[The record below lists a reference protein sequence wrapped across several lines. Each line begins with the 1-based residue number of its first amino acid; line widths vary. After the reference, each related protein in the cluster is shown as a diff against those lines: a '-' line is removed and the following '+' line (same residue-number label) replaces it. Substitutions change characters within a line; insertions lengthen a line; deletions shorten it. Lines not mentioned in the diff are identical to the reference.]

1 MSKSDANIGLQPL
14 PGSARVRNGFSG
26 SIGNTPLIEIPSL
39 SKLTGCRILGKAEF
53 MNPGGSVKDRA
64 ALGII
69 DDAEKKGYLKR
80 GVSGQV
86 VVEGTAGNTGIGL
99 TLVAQSR
106 GYSSIIVVPETQSAE
121 KLDYLRAIGADLRL
135 VPAAPYSDPGN
146 FNHVA
151 RRIAESTPGAFWANQ
166 FDNEANSRFHEATTG
181 PEIYEQTGGAVD
193 GFICSVGTGGT
204 LAGVSRSLKD
214 RNPKIQ
220 IGCVDPGGA
229 AMFSWFSKGHLNDVS
244 GNSVTEGIGQNRVTE
259 NVKRAQVDVAF
270 RIFDAPVLALTH
282 YLLLHEGFFLGSTSG
297 INLCGALKL
306 AQKLGPGHTIVTILC
321 DGANRYLSRLFNDR
335 WLVEKG
341 LAEAAKIGASPHAA
355 QAIYEMLRDETTQ
368 R

>member
-1 MSKSDANIGLQPL
+1 MGKSVDGVQ
-14 PGSARVRNGFSG
+14 SASLGTHIRNGFAG

-69 DDAEKKGYLKR
+69 DDAEKKGLLKR
-80 GVSGQV
+80 GVPGQV

-106 GYSSIIVVPETQSAE
+106 GYGSIIVVPETQSAE

-151 RRIAESTPGAFWANQ
+151 RRIAESTSGAFWANQ
-166 FDNEANSRFHEATTG
+166 FDNEANSRFHETTTG
-181 PEIYEQTGGAVD
+181 PEIFEQTDGRVD
-193 GFICSVGTGGT
+193 GFVCSVGTGGT
-204 LAGVSRSLKD
+204 LAGVSRSLKE
-214 RNPKIQ
+214 RNSKIQ

-229 AMFSWFSKGHLNDVS
+229 AMFSWFTQGHLNDVT

-259 NVKRAQVDVAF
+259 NVKRAQVDCAF
-270 RIFDAPVLALTH
+270 RIFDTPVLALTH
-282 YLLLHEGFFLGSTSG
+282 YLLRYEGFFLGSTSG

-321 DGANRYLSRLFNDR
+321 DGANRYLSRLFNDH
-335 WLVEKG
+335 WLKEKG
-341 LAEAAKIGASPHAA
+341 LAEAAKIGTSPNAA
-355 QAIYEMLRDETTQ
+355 QAIYDLLRD
-368 R
+368 